1 MIHRLI
7 IKQMVSLSFTLCVA
21 HYFTDCSDT
30 GSYFIEK
37 MFSAYVYSSPFLPQW
52 YCTLKPGGTKLQK
65 Y

>member
-1 MIHRLI
+1 
-7 IKQMVSLSFTLCVA
+7 MVSLSFTLCVA